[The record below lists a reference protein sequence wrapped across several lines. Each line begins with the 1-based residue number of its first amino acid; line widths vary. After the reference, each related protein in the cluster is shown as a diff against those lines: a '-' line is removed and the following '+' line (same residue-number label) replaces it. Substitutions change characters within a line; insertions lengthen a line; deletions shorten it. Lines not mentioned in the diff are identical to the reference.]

1 MNQKLFEFIENSD
14 EIEILENTYE
24 SEYLVLKTEY
34 VYELLFNILE
44 SEFISDENILLEIGY
59 YKLNVIEFIKLNKSE
74 YIIIIKL

>member
-14 EIEILENTYE
+14 EIEILENTYD
-24 SEYLVLKTEY
+24 EYLVLKTEY
-34 VYELLFNILE
+34 VYELLFDILE

-59 YKLNVIEFIKLNKSE
+59 YKLNVIEFIKLDKSE